1 MERINIIPPYNQDLV
16 TFHDPLSMISEAFK
30 MCRTN
35 IEFSAI
41 DRELKSICITSSLQ
55 SEGKS
60 ITITNLAIT
69 FAQIGRRVLLVDA
82 DLRRPSVHKLFGL
95 SNRRGL
101 TTMLLAGAKPDDAM
115 QATQI
120 ENLTVLTSGPIP
132 PNPAELL
139 MSASMNR
146 FIERVR
152 EEYDLVLFDSPPVG
166 AVTDAAIIATKM
178 DGTIFV
184 IRAGKVERK
193 QLQRS
198 AELLKQVK
206 ANVLGY
212 ILNGINAGNDDYYHY
227 YYYRGSYQNDSIDG
241 KSAKTRPAK
250 KLRKSK
256 QKIKTPSIRAV
267 AMPHSDG
274 GFGLPDYKPTSL
286 NQYADI
292 VRQPHKQRSNQLE
305 SEDD

>member
-1 MERINIIPPYNQDLV
+1 MEKINMIPPYDQDLV
-16 TFHDPLSMISEAFK
+16 IYHDPLSMISEAFK

-41 DRELKSICITSSLQ
+41 DRELKSICVTSSTQ

-60 ITITNLAIT
+60 ITIANLAIA

-101 TTMLLAGAKPDDAM
+101 TTMLLAGIRPDDAM

-139 MSASMNR
+139 MSATMTR
-146 FIERVR
+146 FIERALQ
-152 EEYDLVLFDSPPVG
+152 EYDLVMFDSPPVG
-166 AVTDAAIIATKM
+166 AVTDAAILATKV
-178 DGTIFV
+178 DGMIFV

-198 AELLKQVK
+198 TELLKQVK

-212 ILNGINAGNDDYYHY
+212 ILNGINASNDDYYHY
-227 YYYRGSYQNDSIDG
+227 YYYRSSYTNEPNEKMAGRSG
-241 KSAKTRPAK
+241 PAK
-250 KLRKSK
+250 KIKKSRR
-256 QKIKTPSIRAV
+256 QANEPLIRNV
-267 AMPHSDG
+267 AMPHPDG
-274 GFGLPDYKPTSL
+274 GFGLPDYKPVEPNRYAGSG
-286 NQYADI
+286 NQP
-292 VRQPHKQRSNQLE
+292 QKKRSIHLE